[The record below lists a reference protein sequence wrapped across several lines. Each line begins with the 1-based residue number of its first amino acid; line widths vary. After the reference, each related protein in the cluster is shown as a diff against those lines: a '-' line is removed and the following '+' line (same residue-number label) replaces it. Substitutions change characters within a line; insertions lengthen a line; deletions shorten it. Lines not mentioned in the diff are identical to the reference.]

1 MGENSAAAFF
11 SLFFGVIIGAEPQ
24 VKHSQS
30 QRERFHCLDNSRLFH
45 IALCHRIMRSPSE
58 CAIPIWRIVG
68 LIVPN
73 DALLAQWPIVE
84 VREEMSQRASFCR
97 LEKHNFVHTMQ
108 KAGDAVIIFTG
119 QSAIIM
125 LVF

>member
-1 MGENSAAAFF
+1 VS
-11 SLFFGVIIGAEPQ
+11 
-24 VKHSQS
+24 
-30 QRERFHCLDNSRLFH
+30 
-45 IALCHRIMRSPSE
+45 
-58 CAIPIWRIVG
+58 AIPIWRIVG

-97 LEKHNFVHTMQ
+97 LEKHNFVHTMRN
-108 KAGDAVIIFTG
+108 AGDAVVIIFTG